1 MSINATFL
9 GQLIF
14 FAILIWFS
22 WKFIWPPLMNAIE
35 ERQKRIAEGLA
46 ASERSKKALEES
58 EAQVKAA
65 LSEARAKAGE
75 ILEQAHQRARQIIE
89 QAREEALAEA
99 ARQRAAAEAE
109 LEQAVHRAREQLRQE
124 LSELVVLG
132 ASRVLGR
139 EVDPAR
145 HRELLERLA
154 GEFRA

>member
-46 ASERSKKALEES
+46 AAERGKKSLEES
-58 EAQVKAA
+58 EQQVQAM
-65 LSEARAKAGE
+65 LREARAKAND
-75 ILEQAHQRARQIIE
+75 ILEQAHQRAQQIIE

-109 LEQAVHRAREQLRQE
+109 LEQAVHRAREQLRRE
-124 LSELVVLG
+124 LADLVVLG
-132 ASRVLGR
+132 AGRVLGR
-139 EVDPAR
+139 EIDPTR
-145 HRELLERLA
+145 HRELLAQLA
-154 GEFRA
+154 GEIRA

>member
-46 ASERSKKALEES
+46 ASERSKKALEEG
-58 EAQVKAA
+58 EAQVQAM
-65 LSEARAKAGE
+65 LREARTKAGE
-75 ILEQAHQRARQIIE
+75 ILEQAHQRARQIID

-109 LEQAVHRAREQLRQE
+109 LEQAVHRAREQLRAE
-124 LSELVVLG
+124 LAELVVLG
-132 ASRVLGR
+132 AGRVLGR
-139 EVDPAR
+139 EVDAAR
-145 HRELLERLA
+145 HRELLAQLA
-154 GEFRA
+154 GELRA